1 MTNIVNS
8 CNIEQPNPRRVVL
21 NLLRVAGG
29 GVLAAPEALK
39 AGALFGISENSMRV
53 TLARLSRAGLVEAAE
68 RGLYRLGPAGSAI
81 AADVGGWRD
90 VESRLVPWRGRW
102 VAAATGGLPRSDRRS
117 LRIRTRALSM
127 LGMRELE
134 HGLFLRPDNLSGGV
148 AGVRARLAG
157 LGLEEG
163 AAVFAI
169 DDLDAARQAAAMALW
184 ASLGAS
190 ASPRHRCT
198 RKLSPRRRRH
208 PPHRLRSAPARA
220 AGRRAGAQRLHRR
233 RHPLR
238 RSRPPHLGR
247 FSQPGVSGAPPSS
260 RKPERSEGYPGPI
273 GRGIVG
279 RGPVLAMVP
288 QRELMTRPCCSMGPG
303 SAVASLPWPG

>member
-127 LGMRELE
+127 LGMRELD

-184 ASLGAS
+184 ASLGGDDYLEAAS
-190 ASPRHRCT
+190 RLDRWAEGAQALPLDIAARESF
-198 RKLSPRRRRH
+198 LLGDAAIRRIVFDPLLPAPLADARA
-208 PPHRLRSAPARA
+208 RSAFIA
-220 AGRRAGAQRLHRR
+220 AAIRFDDLGRRIWDDFL
-233 RHPLR
+233 
-238 RSRPPHLGR
+238 SRG
-247 FSQPGVSGAPPSS
+247 
-260 RKPERSEGYPGPI
+260 
-273 GRGIVG
+273 
-279 RGPVLAMVP
+279 
-288 QRELMTRPCCSMGPG
+288 
-303 SAVASLPWPG
+303 